1 MSVSS
6 RPTIHRQ
13 SKTGTDHEASK
24 EVVDPAISA
33 PKLYVVSMVRNEAD
47 LYSTFLIQLSCLF
60 DKVFLV
66 DHQSTDGSREI
77 TDCFIKNG
85 ANIDVFDFKDRGYH
99 QSEISNLLA
108 RLAFKAGADWC
119 FFLDADEFIDVGDRD
134 VLRGLVSSFGHDV
147 MNLRWANLIP
157 TDPGTFTSFDTG
169 QAFYWDGRLS
179 RYGKIAITA
188 SFAATHP
195 NFHVHQGNHAVSGSL
210 GQAPASMQDGC
221 RLLHVP
227 IRSHDRLRYK
237 VAAGVQAYRA
247 KTAGNSTEGFHWF
260 ELHDRLER
268 GVATKEWINGVIAR
282 YGESLASI
290 EPVDPV
296 ASNWKVVRIPA
307 AFIPDAPVGFAAS
320 LPETVAADTRQLW
333 NETKPIDG
341 SFVRACLDES
351 DIVLRPQPM
360 FGDGTPYE
368 DGFDRLPPEEGGVSN
383 IFDDHQLA
391 DALSSAFNPIKTI
404 VPSAWVDHA
413 PLLFV
418 LFALLRPRRYVEIG
432 THWGMSYFAACQ
444 AADHLG
450 IGTQC
455 VAIDAWFGDEH
466 AGFYDR
472 DVFEQFSKILKATY
486 PHQLYIRSLFDD
498 AARCFSDG
506 SIDLLH
512 IDGLHTYEAVK
523 SDYETWRPKLSNRGV
538 VIFHDTN
545 VYEKDFGV
553 WRLWDELKEKYPH
566 FHAPNCHGLGT
577 VYVGDEPSPFAAALR
592 RLEKDKGLT
601 TLVVSFLAKIGA
613 MSAERTQLSNQ
624 LQESRAEQ
632 ERLTT
637 LLQESRAEQ
646 ERLAATLNVM
656 HGSTSWKLTRPVRMT
671 GSLLRSVRARA
682 WY

>member
-1 MSVSS
+1 M
-6 RPTIHRQ
+6 
-13 SKTGTDHEASK
+13 DHEALK
-24 EVVDPAISA
+24 EVVNSTMST

-60 DKVFLV
+60 DKIFLV

-77 TDCFIKNG
+77 ADCFINSG
-85 ANIDVFDFKDRGYH
+85 ANIEVFSFKHRGYH
-99 QSEISNLLA
+99 QSEISDMLA
-108 RLAFKAGADWC
+108 RRAFKEGADWC
-119 FFLDADEFIDVGDRD
+119 FFLDADEFIDVGDRN
-134 VLRGLVSSFGHDV
+134 VLRGLVGSFGHDV

-157 TDPGTFTSFDTG
+157 ADPGTFTSFDTG
-169 QAFYWDGRLS
+169 QPFYWDGRLS
-179 RYGKIAITA
+179 RYGKIAIAA

-195 NFHVHQGNHAVSGSL
+195 NFHVHQGNHAVSGSR
-210 GQAPASMQDGC
+210 GQAPASMRDGC

-227 IRSHDRLRYK
+227 IRSLDRLRYK
-237 VAAGVQAYRA
+237 LAAGVQAYRA
-247 KTAGNSTEGFHWF
+247 KTASNSSEGFHWF
-260 ELHDRLER
+260 ELYDRLER
-268 GVATKEWINGVIAR
+268 GAVAKDWINGVIAQ
-282 YGESLASI
+282 YGEPLASV

-296 ASNWKVVRIPA
+296 ASNWEVVRIPA
-307 AFIPDAPVGFAAS
+307 AFIPDAPAGVAAS
-320 LPETVAADTRQLW
+320 LPETVAADTRESW
-333 NETKPIDG
+333 EAKPIDE
-341 SFVRACLDES
+341 SLVRACLAGS

-360 FGDGTPYE
+360 FGDGSPYE
-368 DGFDRLPPEEGGVSN
+368 GGFDRLPPEQGGLSN

-391 DALSSAFNPIKTI
+391 DALSSAFSPIKTV

-418 LFALLRPRRYVEIG
+418 LFTLLRPRRYVEIG

-472 DVFEQFSKILKATY
+472 NVFEQFSAILKATY

-498 AARCFSDG
+498 AAQCFDDG

-523 SDYETWRPKLSNRGV
+523 SDYERWRPKLSNRAV
-538 VIFHDTN
+538 VMFHDTN

-566 FHAPNCHGLGT
+566 FHAPHCHGLGIL
-577 VYVGDEPSPFAAALR
+577 YVGDEPSAFAVSLQ
-592 RLEKDKGLT
+592 RLMEDKGLT
-601 TLVVSFLAKIGA
+601 TLVITFLAKIGA

-632 ERLTT
+632 ERL
-637 LLQESRAEQ
+637 AV
-646 ERLAATLNVM
+646 TLNVM

-671 GSLLRSVRARA
+671 GRLLRSVRAKVLALGIPFGYPSGESNATRCTTRE
-682 WY
+682 